1 MEVVYK
7 QGWCKVVSNKNLTI
21 TLNGTEHDDLNNLV
35 DYFQQQSISTVTK
48 SDVIKFMI
56 KQMKLAV
63 EKNKVN
69 DMRNMLEND
78 GEA

>member
-1 MEVVYK
+1 
-7 QGWCKVVSNKNLTI
+7 VSNKNLTI
-21 TLNGTEHDDLNNLV
+21 TLSGNEHDDLNNLV

-63 EKNKVN
+63 EKDKVS
-69 DMRNMLEND
+69 DMRNMLEKD